1 MGEYQLV
8 KCKIGSLDA
17 TCIYYIGDRLNFLA
31 AQVFGANASR
41 LDLMDSYTLDWV
53 KGNSA
58 SESTTAGSDYL
69 FGTNTANTIVVARA
83 VM

>member
-17 TCIYYIGDRLNFLA
+17 ICIYYIEDRQNFLIA
-31 AQVFGANASR
+31 EVFGANASR
-41 LDLMDSYTLDWV
+41 FDVMDSYTFDWV

-58 SESTTAGSDYL
+58 SESPTAGSDYL
-69 FGTNTANTIVVARA
+69 FGTNTANTNVVAMA